1 MATPSQQGSSEER
14 TRTTKPQR
22 KGPRLGLLIGLAA
35 GLTLAVVFGLYVVP
49 LFIAHPHDPHEDTVL
64 IPPAEYL
71 ITENATYYV
80 FESLTINGD
89 TITDP
94 NYLYLDNQ
102 GPVEDWY
109 YLSIALTDQGFGKL
123 CTSGRVVEFTY
134 EANGDAFTLH
144 VPLNV
149 GYDGA
154 TLTVADD
161 TLTLEDAE
169 THSKT
174 VLRRVDGS
182 PVPVT
187 E

>member
-1 MATPSQQGSSEER
+1 MTTPSRQGSPEER
-14 TRTTKPQR
+14 TGTTKPQR
-22 KGPRLGLLIGLAA
+22 KRPRPGVLIGLAA
-35 GLTLAVVFGLYVVP
+35 GFAFAVLFGLYIAP
-49 LFIAHPHDPHEDTVL
+49 LFIRHPHDPHEDTVL
-64 IPPAEYL
+64 LPPVEYL

-102 GPVEDWY
+102 GSVEDWY

-123 CTSGRVVEFTY
+123 CTNGHVVEFTY
-134 EANGDAFTLH
+134 EPNGDAFTLH
-144 VPLNV
+144 VPLNA

-154 TLTVADD
+154 ELTVGDD

-169 THSKT
+169 THSIT
-174 VLRRVDGS
+174 VLRRVDEPPTPAG
-182 PVPVT
+182 
-187 E
+187 